1 MKRMKRLALMLGL
14 AAALGLVCGSF
25 AGCGGGGTNKT
36 VLYFDGGG
44 GSGNYTTTSSYDT
57 LEQLAEE
64 WNANNEKF
72 EVVINKASLN
82 GNRSAITSMLS
93 AGTAPDML
101 MQVGTVVNDDIGT
114 GWYADL
120 TEYLEQPNPYEEGN
134 TAWKDIYGTE
144 SIAASKASDGKNYYV
159 CLDKIPVGMVYNM
172 DLLAQADITEVPQ
185 TYSEFLACLE
195 ALQKAKDEGRITAE
209 VFMHG
214 GLWQES
220 YLGTSVYGS
229 KVEEWDEDD
238 TGVVS
243 AYELV
248 KAYKEGE
255 WTLDDEYFREF
266 LRLCYEKAK
275 YYPDNYL
282 SYDTAYNFARGN
294 LAVTDAVGNVMRT
307 LTRNARFNVEIAGY
321 PVLDT
326 EASAMGGYTTVRGS
340 AGLSSAYWVTNSAVN
355 KGQEAVDAC
364 VDFLM
369 FLTASDNN
377 ARLVNDLGYALPLNV
392 EDSTVDLF
400 AGLADEYEAD
410 LQSGTALAWS
420 ACYIP
425 DMLGTDFN
433 NYYQLAMGDFYQGE
447 AEGNIDAVVADLN
460 SHIDGCIDALVSKFG
475 WTFA

>member
-1 MKRMKRLALMLGL
+1 MKRIKRLALMLGL

>member
-1 MKRMKRLALMLGL
+1 MKRMKKLALMLGL

-159 CLDKIPVGMVYNM
+159 CLDKIPVGTVYNM
-172 DLLAQADITEVPQ
+172 DLLAQAGITEVPQ

-195 ALQKAKDEGRITAE
+195 ALQKAKDAGRITAE

-248 KAYKEGE
+248 KAYKEGK

-307 LTRNARFNVEIAGY
+307 LTRNARFNVEVAGY

-392 EDSTVDLF
+392 EDSTVELF